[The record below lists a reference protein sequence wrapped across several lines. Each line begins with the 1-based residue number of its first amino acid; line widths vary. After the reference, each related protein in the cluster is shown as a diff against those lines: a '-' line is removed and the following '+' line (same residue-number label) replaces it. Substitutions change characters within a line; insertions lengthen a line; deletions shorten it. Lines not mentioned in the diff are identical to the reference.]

1 MLDRCEVS
9 RPRRLLFVSAIA
21 AIAGLAAAPAAL
33 AAPGDINTVAGTG
46 TFDYSGDGGPA
57 TSADFDSPVEVA
69 VGSGNLYIADFN
81 NHRVRRVNSSGT
93 VTTVAGTGTAGYSG
107 DGGPATSAEIDFPR
121 GLAVDADGNLYIA
134 DYSNDVVREV
144 DGSGTITTVAGTGTA
159 GYSGDGGDATA
170 AELDGPRTLAFDSDG
185 NLYITDSLNNVIRK
199 VGPSGTITTVAGTG
213 TAGYSGDGGDATAA
227 ELNQPWGVTLDASG
241 NLYIADT
248 LNNVVRRVNT
258 SGTITTVAGTGTPG
272 NTGNGGPATSALLN
286 MPRGLAV
293 THGNLYIGDEANCQ
307 VRRVDGSGTITAFA
321 GTGACAF
328 SGDGGPATS
337 AGTNPLGIA
346 VDAQGNI
353 YIADSANSRVRK
365 VAESFPPQTTIDS
378 GPSGTTK
385 DPTPTFTFSS
395 SEGGSSFQCRVDSGS
410 FASCS
415 SPKTTAHLAD
425 GSHTF
430 AVRAADQAGNTD
442 ATPDSRTFTVDATAP
457 ETTIDSGP
465 SGTANDPT
473 PTFTFSS
480 SEGGSSFKCKV
491 DSNGYSACASPKT
504 TAHLADGSHTFSV
517 RATDQ
522 AGNTDAT
529 PDSRT
534 FTVDAT
540 APETTIDSGPSGI
553 TNDPTPTFTFS
564 SSEGGS
570 SFQCRVDSGSFASC
584 SSPKTT
590 AHLADGSHTFSV
602 RAADQAG
609 NTDATPDSRT
619 FTVDTVRPLVTI
631 DSGPT
636 GLTNDPEPSFA
647 FSSSKPGSSFEC
659 RVDSGS
665 FASCSSPL
673 QIGRLDDGS
682 HTFAVRATD
691 STGNTGPAVSRRF
704 KVDATAPTLK
714 IKGPSKIRTSKRR
727 ASAVF
732 DLKTSHQ
739 VALKCRVKSKHFA
752 PCSAHY
758 RTPKLGHGTHTLTVK
773 ATDPAGNLTTRSR
786 KFKIVARK

>member
-1 MLDRCEVS
+1 MSSYRLHLRVS

-430 AVRAADQAGNTD
+430 EVRATDQAGNTD

-465 SGTANDPT
+465 SGTTNDPT

-529 PDSRT
+529 PDSGT
-534 FTVDAT
+534 FTVKTASVRISKSTLVVNAASAAT
-540 APETTIDSGPSGI
+540 DNLLITHPSDSILRVTDFPLTPGTGSGI
-553 TNDPTPTFTFS
+553 HAFGGCVRRGDYTANCNASGVTVIKVFAGGKADSVTNSTALRS
-564 SSEGGS
+564 SLQGGAGADTLIGGS
-570 SFQCRVDSGSFASC
+570 SRDTLIGGSGVDVLKGMDDDD
-584 SSPKTT
+584 
-590 AHLADGSHTFSV
+590 HLVA
-602 RAADQAG
+602 
-609 NTDATPDSRT
+609 
-619 FTVDTVRPLVTI
+619 
-631 DSGPT
+631 
-636 GLTNDPEPSFA
+636 
-647 FSSSKPGSSFEC
+647 
-659 RVDSGS
+659 
-665 FASCSSPL
+665 
-673 QIGRLDDGS
+673 DDGAS
-682 HTFAVRATD
+682 DAVINCGR
-691 STGNTGPAVSRRF
+691 G
-704 KVDATAPTLK
+704 TADEASLDPLPEDPNSVV
-714 IKGPSKIRTSKRR
+714 KGCET
-727 ASAVF
+727 
-732 DLKTSHQ
+732 
-739 VALKCRVKSKHFA
+739 
-752 PCSAHY
+752 
-758 RTPKLGHGTHTLTVK
+758 K
-773 ATDPAGNLTTRSR
+773 ARN
-786 KFKIVARK
+786 